1 MAAHTGNSADLFWHL
16 QAVGMHRHTCK
27 QTTHTHILKERWC
40 LKKVRPSQRQESADL
55 SAALTLMAG
64 ESRLEK
70 TQAHMATSGEA
81 AGRRG
86 EGMPW
91 SSGARLNK
99 DTLGYHHK
107 EMKHSSVQL
116 TEVPPW
122 GNTGSRLQRTYTS
135 GQASIQS
142 ALIFQGQSWLESKSV
157 FILAPGVLMTMFSVK
172 ARRQ

>member
-1 MAAHTGNSADLFWHL
+1 
-16 QAVGMHRHTCK
+16 MHRHTCR

-40 LKKVRPSQRQESADL
+40 PRKVRPGQRQESADL
-55 SAALTLMAG
+55 STALRLMAG

-70 TQAHMATSGEA
+70 TQAHMANSGEA

-99 DTLGYHHK
+99 GTLCYHHK
-107 EMKHSSVQL
+107 AMRHSSVQL
-116 TEVPPW
+116 TKVPPW

-142 ALIFQGQSWLESKSV
+142 ALIFQGQSWLETKWA

-172 ARRQ
+172 GRRQ